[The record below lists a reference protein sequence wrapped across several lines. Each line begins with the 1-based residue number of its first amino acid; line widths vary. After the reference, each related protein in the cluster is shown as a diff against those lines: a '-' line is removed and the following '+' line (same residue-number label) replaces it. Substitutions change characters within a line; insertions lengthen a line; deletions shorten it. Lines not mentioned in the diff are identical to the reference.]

1 MTTLK
6 DFLERLDLSRY
17 HDALV
22 EEGFDTWETLM
33 DITESD
39 LEALGVKLGHRR
51 VRFCVTT
58 DVIREYLL
66 TMGRQKLQRAILNAS
81 KDRTPLPLLL
91 HSALRDDSVANDE
104 ARKKQDSQIPQLQ
117 QQRSQDSTTQETS
130 TISASNGQ
138 PTRSKRKYRRHP
150 KVGRASAHDDGGEQ
164 KLKLCVYRQ
173 MNMHRND
180 RRRHTSSSRIT
191 RVEVRDELK
200 GKDLSFTEIAKLVGE
215 RWQELQAHE
224 KEPCEREAQALKDTY
239 YSELRTYKKTPQYKA
254 YQEYLIEF
262 RAKHS
267 ESNAQGDAKK
277 PKTRPSSGQSRSYD
291 DSHMDG
297 DEGVDGVEC
306 VDMVDGIDGADGENN
321 QVQPSPTHSSPN
333 TQTFRQFPPP
343 RPTSSGDTVSSYS
356 TWRST
361 QQADPSTAVPHR
373 NPSISTFTTYT
384 TSQDD
389 DGSTSPRSSR
399 PPLSSAHTSAPQQH
413 QIHQQRP
420 ATKSPLPPHQQPSA
434 NTLPPL
440 SHLDAHA
447 PRKSSTTPLMNWPLH
462 TTLPPIVPSGPNN
475 HHNSTPSS
483 MYSSP
488 TLRHVTN
495 PPPVMH
501 PMQNGDAGAER
512 NKASL
517 STLLRASEHVDARDA
532 VDARRASGRRVS

>member
-51 VRFCVTT
+51 
-58 DVIREYLL
+58 
-66 TMGRQKLQRAILNAS
+66 KLQRAILNAS

-91 HSALRDDSVANDE
+91 HSALRDDSVVNDE
-104 ARKKQDSQIPQLQ
+104 ARKKRDSQNPQLQ

-130 TISASNGQ
+130 TTSASNGQ

-150 KVGRASAHDDGGEQ
+150 KADEHAPERPPSAYVIFSNQ
-164 KLKLCVYRQ
+164 
-173 MNMHRND
+173 
-180 RRRHTSSSRIT
+180 
-191 RVEVRDELK
+191 VRDELK

-254 YQEYLIEF
+254 YQEYLIDF

-277 PKTRPSSGQSRSYD
+277 PKTRLSSGQSRSYD

-297 DEGVDGVEC
+297 DEGVDGLDG
-306 VDMVDGIDGADGENN
+306 VDAIDGD

-333 TQTFRQFPPP
+333 TQPFRQFPPP
-343 RPTSSGDTVSSYS
+343 RPTSSGDTASSYS

-361 QQADPSTAVPHR
+361 QQADSSTAMPHR

-389 DGSTSPRSSR
+389 DGSTSPTSSR

-420 ATKSPLPPHQQPSA
+420 ATKSPLLPQQQPSA

-447 PRKSSTTPLMNWPLH
+447 PRKTSATPLMNWPLH
-462 TTLPPIVPSGPNN
+462 TTLPPIVPNGPNN

-495 PPPVMH
+495 PPVVMR
-501 PMQNGDAGAER
+501 PIQNGDAGAER

-532 VDARRASGRRVS
+532 VDARRGSGRRVS

>member
-6 DFLERLDLSRY
+6 DFLERLDLSHY

-51 VRFCVTT
+51 
-58 DVIREYLL
+58 
-66 TMGRQKLQRAILNAS
+66 KLQRAILNAS

-104 ARKKQDSQIPQLQ
+104 ARKKRDSQNPQLS
-117 QQRSQDSTTQETS
+117 QQRSQDSATQETS
-130 TISASNGQ
+130 TTSASNGQ

-150 KVGRASAHDDGGEQ
+150 KADEHAPERPPSAYVIFSNQ
-164 KLKLCVYRQ
+164 
-173 MNMHRND
+173 
-180 RRRHTSSSRIT
+180 
-191 RVEVRDELK
+191 VRDELK

-224 KEPCEREAQALKDTY
+224 KEPCEREAQALKDKY
-239 YSELRTYKKTPQYKA
+239 YSELRTYKKTAQYKA

-267 ESNAQGDAKK
+267 ESNAQGDTKK
-277 PKTRPSSGQSRSYD
+277 AKTRPTTGQSRSYD
-291 DSHMDG
+291 DSNIDG
-297 DEGVDGVEC
+297 DEGVDGV
-306 VDMVDGIDGADGENN
+306 DGIDGADGDTTIDHT

-333 TQTFRQFPPP
+333 THTFRQFPPP

-361 QQADPSTAVPHR
+361 QQADSSTAMPHR

-399 PPLSSAHTSAPQQH
+399 PPLSSAHTSAPQQQ

-420 ATKSPLPPHQQPSA
+420 ATNSPLPPHQPASA

-462 TTLPPIVPSGPNN
+462 TTLPPIVPPGPNN
-475 HHNSTPSS
+475 HHNSTPTS

-495 PPPVMH
+495 PPPIMH
-501 PMQNGDAGAER
+501 PGVQNKDPFHGDSAA

-517 STLLRASEHVDARDA
+517 STLLRASEHVDAADA
-532 VDARRASGRRVS
+532 VGRGARRHS